1 MPAGLYVHLPFCKSK
16 CPYCDFYSAPR
27 LALIDDYISAILSE
41 LSIRITEVP
50 QPFVTLYI
58 GGGTPSVL
66 SLSQLSRL
74 VEGIVAKIDFSAIE
88 EFTIEANP
96 DDVTP
101 EWASGVK
108 SLGVNR
114 VSIGVQSLIDEE
126 LQAINRRHDA
136 AKALDAINILRN
148 TGISEISADLIYG
161 LPLQTVDSW
170 RYSLKTLLSLHL
182 PHFSAYCLSYEQGT
196 RLYAMRSTGKITET
210 EEDTIAEMN
219 RILVTEATSEGYQHY
234 EISNFCLPCH
244 QSRHNSAYWNLSPY
258 LGLGPSAHS
267 FDGSVRRYNPANL
280 NDYITSL
287 NRGVLTTVIDDETP
301 SQRINDYIIT
311 ALRTSAGIDI
321 NLMRH
326 HFPAPLV
333 NEFLSKAHLAVAN
346 GSLIPNPSGGFSIPP
361 ERLLVADSIMV
372 NLLVD

>member
-114 VSIGVQSLIDEE
+114 VSIGVQSLINEE

-161 LPLQTVDSW
+161 LPLQTAPA
-170 RYSLKTLLSLHL
+170 RY
-182 PHFSAYCLSYEQGT
+182 P
-196 RLYAMRSTGKITET
+196 AMLTGPQ
-210 EEDTIAEMN
+210 A
-219 RILVTEATSEGYQHY
+219 V
-234 EISNFCLPCH
+234 
-244 QSRHNSAYWNLSPY
+244 
-258 LGLGPSAHS
+258 
-267 FDGSVRRYNPANL
+267 
-280 NDYITSL
+280 
-287 NRGVLTTVIDDETP
+287 
-301 SQRINDYIIT
+301 
-311 ALRTSAGIDI
+311 
-321 NLMRH
+321 
-326 HFPAPLV
+326 
-333 NEFLSKAHLAVAN
+333 KA
-346 GSLIPNPSGGFSIPP
+346 
-361 ERLLVADSIMV
+361 
-372 NLLVD
+372 